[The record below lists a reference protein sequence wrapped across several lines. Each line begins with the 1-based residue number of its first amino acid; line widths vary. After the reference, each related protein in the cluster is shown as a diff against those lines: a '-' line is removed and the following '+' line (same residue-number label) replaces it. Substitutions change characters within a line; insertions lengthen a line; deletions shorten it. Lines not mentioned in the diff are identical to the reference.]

1 MDAEE
6 AVAFCTK
13 SLRQAGG
20 CSRFP
25 VGEESGESVLLRLRR
40 VLDFATGRPGS
51 RPADLVTGVLGSEA
65 IWKATVVAEA
75 NCG

>member
-1 MDAEE
+1 MRLDAEE

-40 VLDFATGRPGS
+40 VLDFATGRLGI
-51 RPADLVTGVLGSEA
+51 RPADFTTGRLGNE
-65 IWKATVVAEA
+65 K
-75 NCG
+75 N